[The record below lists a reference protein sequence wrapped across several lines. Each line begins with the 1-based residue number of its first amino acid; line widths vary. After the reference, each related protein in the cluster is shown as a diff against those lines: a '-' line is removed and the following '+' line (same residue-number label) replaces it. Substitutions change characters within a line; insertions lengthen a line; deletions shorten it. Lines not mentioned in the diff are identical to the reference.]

1 MTQAAPPDS
10 ARTPTSALLPS
21 SESAPLSVG
30 HGIVVPASGW
40 SFGGNVWRHFDQHI
54 RASVPGYDLVHDTV
68 LDLAQPFLGPGRRA
82 CDLGCS
88 TGTLTTRLANQFR
101 GVEVV
106 GIDIEPSM
114 IAAAKRLSPHRPQYR
129 ADDVRATELP
139 RLDFA
144 CACYTLMFLPK
155 HDRLDVLRRIFSSLR
170 PGGGFVLTEKVLRE
184 DPAHEARCQRQH
196 HAFKRR
202 QGLTE
207 HEIAQKAQSLE
218 GQLLPLTDHENV
230 ALLSQAGFGEVQL
243 VSRSACFDSWLAV
256 KPS

>member
-1 MTQAAPPDS
+1 MPPPEAD
-10 ARTPTSALLPS
+10 T
-21 SESAPLSVG
+21 LSVG
-30 HGIVVPASGW
+30 NGIVVPAGGW
-40 SFGGNVWRHFDQHI
+40 SFGGSVWRHFDQHI
-54 RASVPGYDLVHDTV
+54 RASVPGYDMVHDTV

-88 TGTLTTRLANQFR
+88 TGTLTARLANQFR

-114 IAAAKRLSPHRPQYR
+114 IAAAKRLSPNRPQYR
-129 ADDVRATELP
+129 ADDVRAVELP

-155 HDRLDVLRRIFSSLR
+155 SDRLDVLRRIFAALR
-170 PGGGFVLTEKVLRE
+170 PGGGFVLTEKVLRQ

-202 QGLTE
+202 QGLSE
-207 HEIAQKAQSLE
+207 HEIAVKAQSLE
-218 GQLLPLTDHENV
+218 GQLLPLTDDENL
-230 ALLSQAGFGEVQL
+230 ALLAQAGFGEVQL

-256 KPS
+256 KPG